1 MKKLTSTAIFMA
13 LLCAA
18 LALDACA
25 SSKGASKLAP
35 AKKGYAETGKY
46 RNYLKELGFSQ
57 AEIDGKIQEI
67 YSIIFEGEEAAYHD
81 VDVEVDGKMV
91 PMGYISDVKNN
102 DVRTEG
108 QSYAMMIA
116 VQMDKP
122 ELFNR
127 VWRWSKHYM
136 RHNEEGPSHGLFA
149 WSCRTNGRR
158 TSNGSAS
165 DGELYYV
172 TDLLLAS
179 RRWGSYEEFNYLAE
193 AQELLNDLFSKD
205 GTGGVTNIINM
216 EKKLINFCPDVR
228 SNEWTDPS
236 LRTAARQYTANL
248 PTAPVHTCIAPAT
261 LLPVSTPTRASLTA
275 LPTVA
280 ASSTMIHGAFL

>member
-1 MKKLTSTAIFMA
+1 MRKNKTTAIIM
-13 LLCAA
+13 AA
-18 LALDACA
+18 LCIIMGIAACS

-57 AEIDGKIQEI
+57 QEIDGKIQEI
-67 YSIIFEGEEAAYHD
+67 YSIIFEGDEAAYHD

-122 ELFNR
+122 EMFNR
-127 VWRWSKHYM
+127 IWRWSRHYM
-136 RHNEEGPSHGLFA
+136 RHNEDGPSHGLFA
-149 WSCRTNGRR
+149 WSCRTDGRR

-193 AQELLNDLFSKD
+193 AQELLNDLF
-205 GTGGVTNIINM
+205 
-216 EKKLINFCPDVR
+216 
-228 SNEWTDPS
+228 
-236 LRTAARQYTANL
+236 
-248 PTAPVHTCIAPAT
+248 
-261 LLPVSTPTRASLTA
+261 
-275 LPTVA
+275 
-280 ASSTMIHGAFL
+280 